1 MKLSKEPIMKG
12 SALNYVVVP
21 LMKNEEPIQAPKI
34 HTCVGKTL
42 FTVFNYSF
50 FVIEC
55 ELSDAKRQKWRII
68 LVSMYSLANWNAI
81 EK

>member
-1 MKLSKEPIMKG
+1 MNG

-21 LMKNEEPIQAPKI
+21 LMENEEPKI

-42 FTVFNYSF
+42 FTAFNYSL

-55 ELSDAKRQKWRII
+55 ELSDAKRQK
-68 LVSMYSLANWNAI
+68 
-81 EK
+81 

>member
-1 MKLSKEPIMKG
+1 MKLSQEPIMNG

-21 LMKNEEPIQAPKI
+21 LMENEEPKI

-42 FTVFNYSF
+42 FTAFNYSL

-55 ELSDAKRQKWRII
+55 ELSDAKRQK
-68 LVSMYSLANWNAI
+68 
-81 EK
+81 